1 MLTDVFAA
9 GTDALPRYREAG
21 FPDPHNYGF
30 PTVRGRGL
38 EPVALAI
45 LDFLLS
51 HVPIDEAVD
60 TAVMTP
66 MEQPD
71 LYEAPVVTTLS
82 PRTVRTLP
90 AVSAEQLAALAAD
103 WTQYPELAGLGAEPA
118 HAWLTQ
124 VQELCRGTV
133 STGNLIF
140 VWNCL

>member
-9 GTDALPRYREAG
+9 GTDTLPRYREAG

-30 PTVRGRGL
+30 PTVRARGL

-51 HVPIDEAVD
+51 HVSIDEAVD

-66 MEQPD
+66 VDQPD
-71 LYEAPVVTTLS
+71 LYQAPVITALS
-82 PRTVRTLP
+82 SRTVRMLP
-90 AVSAEQLAALAAD
+90 AVSAEKLVALAED

-118 HAWLTQ
+118 REWLTR
-124 VQELCRGTV
+124 VQELCRDTV